1 MQSSRDFLPHDLP
14 LCRCPHSKELCLAP
28 RRHKRKETFL
38 LFRSLIWRALRLCGV
53 FVTAHSNTSDGRFV
67 KHATPYRICR
77 VLGSATWIA
86 PMARVP
92 ARPINIT
99 ANGVPQTTARAPIS
113 MLPNVITTLLM

>member
-1 MQSSRDFLPHDLP
+1 MPTLQRTLFSRQDAKNAKKLFSFFALLLGA
-14 LCRCPHSKELCLAP
+14 LCV
-28 RRHKRKETFL
+28 F
-38 LFRSLIWRALRLCGV
+38 CGV
-53 FVTAHSNTSDGRFV
+53 FVSVHSDTSDGRFV